1 MIVKIKCD
9 NVLRGG
15 IQLAGIVPVSVTSPG
30 VLAILSVGRQALL
43 LRALETVGPPLLR
56 PEQPGRGG
64 RRGSGFLH
72 LTSDSLPPIGVTL
85 LPAFHWLWATRFC
98 RQLHHL

>member
-15 IQLAGIVPVSVTSPG
+15 IQLAGIVPVSITSPG
-30 VLAILSVGRQALL
+30 VLAIVCRQAGSPAASIGNCGSTSPAP
-43 LRALETVGPPLLR
+43 RAA
-56 PEQPGRGG
+56 GG

-98 RQLHHL
+98 CQLHHL